1 MQKPFYGETIQN
13 HSIEALNNK
22 DSFIFLILKT
32 KGISSCC
39 FFVLKLNKKSP
50 QPQSMDT
57 TVGQDM
63 NGLTNIAM
71 LFLVFFLRKKNP
83 VFIGKWEFCIAL
95 MKISKELQNFPKKG
109 NIMKDAF
116 DKFFN
121 NN

>member
-50 QPQSMDT
+50 QPQSMDA

-71 LFLVFFLRKKNP
+71 LFLVFFLRKKTLYLLESEN
-83 VFIGKWEFCIAL
+83 FAL
-95 MKISKELQNFPKKG
+95 RWWR
-109 NIMKDAF
+109 
-116 DKFFN
+116 
-121 NN
+121 